1 MKYTIVF
8 FFIGAITF
16 AQTDTIHLLD
26 EVKLYG
32 NFSPQINSGYQV
44 QILNDSVL
52 NTKQQSLGNLLQNQA
67 NLYFKQN
74 GNGMVSSISLRGSG
88 ASHTGVYW
96 NGIAINSSLNGQT
109 DFNTF
114 SANGYN
120 QIEIRKGGGSIL
132 FGSGAI
138 GGAINLRD
146 QIVFKDNF
154 QTQINLGFASYNTQ
168 KGMVSSQ
175 YSNEKTY
182 AKLVLEGNQ
191 SDNDYPYLGTD
202 LYNDNGVFKNYH
214 IKGVFGYKVNENNQV
229 QLFVTRSNNDRSL
242 SRTLTAPSSSKLI
255 NTENRILINWKNFG
269 QAYNSSVKI
278 AYLNEEYN
286 FYFDKKSSNYS
297 FGKSNNFILKYD
309 FKYFIKNS
317 LSLHTGFENSYST
330 AQGTNIEKKERNNIE
345 AYALLHQQPIEQLNY
360 NISVRKGF
368 STVYEIPLIYAAD
381 VQYEISPQFDL
392 KANFSTN
399 YRLPTYN
406 DLFWSPGGN
415 PDLLAEKSTS
425 GELGLVYQ
433 YKKATLNLTSY
444 ATKSK
449 NLIQW
454 RPETPSYWTPIN
466 VQDVESYGVE
476 FEMKLQQKFE
486 KHTFEIQSKYAYTV
500 ATDKALDKQ
509 LIYVPYHKANASL
522 NYNYKNFAINFTE
535 LYNGKVFTT
544 TSNTQ
549 TVDAYW
555 LSSIKIEKKIFYKMP
570 KQVRH
575 TLTIGVMVNNLWN
588 TAYQSVAYRPMP
600 NRNFEFN
607 INYKF

>member
-8 FFIGAITF
+8 FFIGVFTY

-44 QILNDSVL
+44 QILADSIL
-52 NTKQQSLGNLLQNQA
+52 NNRQQSLGNLLQNQT

-120 QIEIRKGGGSIL
+120 QIEIRKGGGGIL

-146 QIVFKDNF
+146 QIIFEDKF
-154 QTQINLGFASYNTQ
+154 QTRVSLGLASYTTQ
-168 KGMVSSQ
+168 KGLIRSQ
-175 YSNEKTY
+175 YSNQKIYT
-182 AKLVLEGNQ
+182 KIVLERNH

-202 LYNDNGVFKNYH
+202 LHNDNGAFKNFH
-214 IKGVFGYKVNENNQV
+214 IKSVLGYKLNQNNQL
-229 QLFVTRSNNDRSL
+229 QLFATLSDNDRNL
-242 SRTLTAPSSSKLI
+242 SRTLTAPNNSKL
-255 NTENRILINWKNFG
+255 TNRQHRLLLNWKNFG
-269 QAYNSSVKI
+269 QNYNSSLKL

-286 FYFDKKSSNYS
+286 FYFNKESSDYL
-297 FGKSNNFILKYD
+297 FGKSNNWILKYD
-309 FKYFIKNS
+309 FKYFINTNT
-317 LSLHTGFENSYST
+317 SLHTGVENKYST
-330 AQGTNIEKKERNNIE
+330 ANGSSLLDKHRNDFE
-345 AYALLHQQPIEQLNY
+345 VYALLHQQPLEQLQY
-360 NISVRKGF
+360 NVSARKGF
-368 STVYEIPLIYAAD
+368 SSVYEIPLIYAAD
-381 VQYEISPQFDL
+381 LKYQFSSKFNI

-406 DLFWSPGGN
+406 DLFWNPGGN
-415 PDLLAEKSTS
+415 PNLLAEKSRS
-425 GELGLVYQ
+425 GELSLGYQ
-433 YKKATLNLTSY
+433 HKKWTLNLTSY

-454 RPETPSYWTPIN
+454 RPETPTFWKPVN
-466 VQDVESYGVE
+466 VQDVSSYGFEAE
-476 FEMKLQQKFE
+476 FKNIQKFGNHRIE
-486 KHTFEIQSKYAYTV
+486 FQSQYAYTI
-500 ATDKALDKQ
+500 ATDKVLEKQ
-509 LIYVPYHKANASL
+509 LIYVPFHKATTSL
-522 NYNYKNFAINFTE
+522 NYTYKDFTISFNE
-535 LYNGKVFTT
+535 QYNGKVFIT

-549 TVDAYW
+549 TVKAYW
-555 LSSIKIEKKIFYKMP
+555 LSNMAIYKNLF
-570 KQVRH
+570 KQQ
-575 TLTIGVMVNNLWN
+575 LTIGLMVNNLWN
-588 TAYQSVAYRPMP
+588 TNYQSVSYRPMP
-600 NRNFEFN
+600 NRNFELN

>member
-8 FFIGAITF
+8 FFIGAIAF
-16 AQTDTIHLLD
+16 AQTDTIHLLE

-44 QILNDSVL
+44 EILTDSVL
-52 NTKQQSLGNLLQNQA
+52 NIRQQSLGNLLQNQA
-67 NLYFKQN
+67 NLYFKQY

-120 QIEIRKGGGSIL
+120 QIEIRKGGGGIL

-146 QIVFKDNF
+146 QIIFKDKF
-154 QTQINLGFASYNTQ
+154 QTQINLGIGSYTTQ
-168 KGMVSSQ
+168 KGLVSSR
-175 YSNEKTY
+175 YSNQQVY
-182 AKLVLEGNQ
+182 AKIVLEGNQ

-202 LYNDNGVFKNYH
+202 LHNDNGAYKNYH
-214 IKGVFGYKVNENNQV
+214 LKGVFAYKINENNQL
-229 QLFVTRSNNDRSL
+229 QLFATKNDNDRNL
-242 SRTLTAPSSSKLI
+242 SRTLTATNNSKLTNI
-255 NTENRILINWKNFG
+255 ENRVLINWKNFG
-269 QAYNSSVKI
+269 QTYNSSLKL
-278 AYLNEEYN
+278 AYLNEEYH
-286 FYFDKKSSNYS
+286 FYFNKESTNYS
-297 FGKSNNFILKYD
+297 FGRSNNFILKYD
-309 FKYFIKNS
+309 FKYFIKNT
-317 LSLHTGFENSYST
+317 LSLHSGLENNYST
-330 AQGTNIEKKERNNIE
+330 AKGTNIEKKERNNME
-345 AYALLHQQPIEQLNY
+345 AYALLHHQPIEQLHY

-368 STVYEIPLIYAAD
+368 STVYEIPLIYAVD
-381 VQYEISPQFDL
+381 IKYKLLPKLNI

-399 YRLPTYN
+399 FRLPTYN

-415 PDLLAEKSTS
+415 PDLLAETSRS
-425 GELGLVYQ
+425 GELGFNYHH
-433 YKKATLNLTSY
+433 KKWDLSLTSY
-444 ATKSK
+444 ISKSE

-454 RPETPSYWTPIN
+454 RPETPSFWRPIN
-466 VQDVESYGVE
+466 VQDVESYGLE
-476 FEMKLQQKFE
+476 FDTKLQQNFGS
-486 KHTFEIQSKYAYTV
+486 HAFEIQSRYAYTI
-500 ATDKALDKQ
+500 ATDKTLDKQ
-509 LIYVPYHKANASL
+509 LIYVPIHKANASL
-522 NYNYKNFAINFTE
+522 NYNFKSFTINFTE
-535 LYNGKVFTT
+535 LFNGKVFTT

-549 TVDAYW
+549 TVNAYW
-555 LSSIKIEKKIFYKMP
+555 LSNLEIYKSFL
-570 KQVRH
+570 KQQ
-575 TLTIGVMVNNLWN
+575 LTIGVLVNNIWN

>member
-32 NFSPQINSGYQV
+32 NFSPQINSGYQI
-44 QILNDSVL
+44 QILGDSVL
-52 NTKQQSLGNLLQNQA
+52 NTRQQSLGNLLQNQA

-120 QIEIRKGGGSIL
+120 QIEIRKGGGGIL
-132 FGSGAI
+132 FGSGAV

-146 QIVFKDNF
+146 QIIFKDKF
-154 QTQINLGFASYNTQ
+154 QTQINFGLASYHTQ
-168 KGMVSSQ
+168 KGLVSSQ
-175 YSNEKTY
+175 YSNQKMF
-182 AKLVLEGNQ
+182 AKIVLEGNQ
-191 SDNDYPYLGTD
+191 SDNDYPYLNTS
-202 LYNDNGVFKNYH
+202 LYNDNGAFKNYH
-214 IKGVFGYKVNENNQV
+214 IKGVFGYKMNENNQF
-229 QLFVTRSNNDRSL
+229 QLFATLSDTDRNL
-242 SRTLTAPSSSKLI
+242 SRTLTAPNNSKLT
-255 NTENRILINWKNFG
+255 NAQNRVLINWKNFG
-269 QAYNSSVKI
+269 QAYNSSLKI

-286 FYFDKKSSNYS
+286 FYFDKESSDAS
-297 FGKSNNFILKYD
+297 FGRSTNFILKYD
-309 FKYFIKNS
+309 FKYFIKSS
-317 LSLHTGFENSYST
+317 LSLHSGIENNYST
-330 AQGTNIEKKERNNIE
+330 AKGTNIKEKERNNIE
-345 AYALLHQQPIEQLNY
+345 AYALIHHQPIEQLHY
-360 NISVRKGF
+360 NLSLRKGF
-368 STVYEIPLIYAAD
+368 SSVYKIPLIYAAD
-381 VQYEISPQFDL
+381 IKYHLSSKFNI

-406 DLFWSPGGN
+406 DLFWRPGGN
-415 PDLLAEKSTS
+415 PDLLAEKSRS
-425 GELGLVYQ
+425 GELGISYQ
-433 YKKATLNLTSY
+433 HKKIELKVTSY
-444 ATKSK
+444 ITKSE

-454 RPETPSYWTPIN
+454 RPETPSYWRPIN
-466 VQDVESYGVE
+466 VQDVDSYGLE
-476 FEMKLQQKFE
+476 FEMRLQQNFG
-486 KHTFEIQSKYAYTV
+486 KHAFEIQSNYAYTV
-500 ATDKALDKQ
+500 ATDKALEKQ

-522 NYNYKNFAINFTE
+522 NYNYKNFVVNFTE
-535 LYNGKVFTT
+535 LYNGEVFTT

-549 TVDAYW
+549 TVNAYL
-555 LSSIKIEKKIFYKMP
+555 LSNLEIYKSFL
-570 KQVRH
+570 KQK
-575 TLTIGVMVNNLWN
+575 LTIGVMVNNLWN